1 MKQVSGT
8 SVGIGPREE
17 VPAASACTGAPRL
30 APQETWMFTPSF
42 PGPSWTPASRSWMLR
57 CGNVSLGGET
67 ATFCWHMTVKSAH
80 ESGHRS
86 DRRNALGSKGR
97 NRLSHTQTLQKD
109 GVRAGSLWG
118 VRPASV
124 PEPLPGGAWALG
136 HPSPRERVSG
146 TEHPGLSEA
155 GRSPGVG
162 PALALADPSPSSPP
176 APPPPLAPLNGSGP
190 PRTRPHPCP
199 HPFWMAG
206 TTHLPT
212 PAPPC

>member
-1 MKQVSGT
+1 MDEAGLGDECRHRTQRGGASGLSMHRGPNTRSAGDVDVHAFISRPLLDT
-8 SVGIGPREE
+8 SVQVMDAE
-17 VPAASACTGAPRL
+17 VWKRV
-30 APQETWMFTPSF
+30 
-42 PGPSWTPASRSWMLR
+42 SR
-57 CGNVSLGGET
+57 GGET

-97 NRLSHTQTLQKD
+97 NRLSHTQTLQRD
-109 GVRAGSLWG
+109 GVRAGSLRG

-136 HPSPRERVSG
+136 HPSPRERVPG

-162 PALALADPSPSSPP
+162 PALALADPSPSSPR
-176 APPPPLAPLNGSGP
+176 APPPPLAP
-190 PRTRPHPCP
+190 
-199 HPFWMAG
+199 
-206 TTHLPT
+206 
-212 PAPPC
+212 